1 MKKNFIKQ
9 KNFISRFIF
18 LLFSFLFLVGLINI
32 NVDPEKIYPE
42 KIKIFKINFDL
53 NSKIQKLI
61 LEEGYLIFNERYW
74 NERKRALIFS
84 KEYKKNDCIIFGSS
98 QIMTVSLNQKPKVL
112 SRNCKSILNL
122 GVSGAVIEDYF
133 ALSNNI
139 NPKELKDKKIFLQIH
154 PYTLNFNRDGRWL
167 IYSDLF
173 EEFLKKIN
181 YRNLVLNNPEN
192 LEFEK
197 VSKLVK
203 NLTSYDYLK
212 SSLQFLFNS
221 RKDNIKVVSKL
232 KNSDEKSKKIIL
244 FDGSFKE
251 VIKKKQKL
259 ILESKKINHRI
270 FKDKWFDKN
279 VFKLIL
285 SYKKYYEEKNEII
298 FLLTPYHPEVW
309 KLKNEPIVE
318 AMIRVEKKIH
328 EFAKT
333 NKMSV
338 IGSFKPENLGC
349 KRNDFIDTFHA
360 SNNCLTKL
368 EDYKFKY

>member
-9 KNFISRFIF
+9 KKFISRFIF

-154 PYTLNFNRDGRWL
+154 PYTL
-167 IYSDLF
+167 DL
-173 EEFLKKIN
+173 
-181 YRNLVLNNPEN
+181 
-192 LEFEK
+192 
-197 VSKLVK
+197 
-203 NLTSYDYLK
+203 
-212 SSLQFLFNS
+212 
-221 RKDNIKVVSKL
+221 
-232 KNSDEKSKKIIL
+232 
-244 FDGSFKE
+244 
-251 VIKKKQKL
+251 
-259 ILESKKINHRI
+259 
-270 FKDKWFDKN
+270 
-279 VFKLIL
+279 
-285 SYKKYYEEKNEII
+285 
-298 FLLTPYHPEVW
+298 
-309 KLKNEPIVE
+309 
-318 AMIRVEKKIH
+318 
-328 EFAKT
+328 
-333 NKMSV
+333 
-338 IGSFKPENLGC
+338 
-349 KRNDFIDTFHA
+349 
-360 SNNCLTKL
+360 
-368 EDYKFKY
+368 